1 MITVEELNWL
11 FWYTRNT
18 TLKQF
23 CADVFDIEDIYDEPG
38 HRQAYMEN
46 KFKQFTE
53 FNISQFDTD
62 KQQAIIDA
70 ACAKYGKEEEE

>member
-18 TLKQF
+18 TMQQF
-23 CADVFDIEDIYDEPG
+23 AKDVFGIESIYDEPG
-38 HRQAYMEN
+38 HRQSYIGG
-46 KFKQFTE
+46 KFEQFVL

-70 ACAKYGKEEEE
+70 AYAKYGKEE

>member
-1 MITVEELNWL
+1 MMITVEELNWL

-18 TLKQF
+18 SFHQF
-23 CADVFDIEDIYDEPG
+23 CADVFSIENIYDEPG
-38 HRQAYMEN
+38 HRESYMEH
-46 KFKQFTE
+46 KFRQFVG

-70 ACAKYGKEEEE
+70 AYAKYGGEEE

>member
-18 TLKQF
+18 TFKQF
-23 CADVFDIEDIYDEPG
+23 ASDVFGIEDIHAAPG
-38 HRQAYMEN
+38 HRIAYMEN
-46 KFKQFTE
+46 KFRQFTE
-53 FNISQFDTD
+53 FNISQFDAD

-70 ACAKYGKEEEE
+70 AYAKYGKEEEE

>member
-18 TLKQF
+18 TMKQF
-23 CADVFDIEDIYDEPG
+23 VKDVFGIENIYDEPG
-38 HRQAYMEN
+38 HRQSYMEH
-46 KFKQFTE
+46 KFRQFTE
-53 FNISQFDTD
+53 FNISLFDTD

-70 ACAKYGKEEEE
+70 AYAKYGGEEE